1 MILFVGILFIV
12 IVTAVVI
19 SAVMSVIS
27 AVANE
32 DDIED

>member
-19 SAVMSVIS
+19 SAVTSVIS